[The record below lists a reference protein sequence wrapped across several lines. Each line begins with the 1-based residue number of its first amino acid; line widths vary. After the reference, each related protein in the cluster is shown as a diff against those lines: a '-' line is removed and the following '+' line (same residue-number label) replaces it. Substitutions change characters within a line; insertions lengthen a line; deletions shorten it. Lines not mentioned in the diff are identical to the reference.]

1 MPAAVTTAPPSR
13 RTLRAPDDHVIVGHV
28 LGAWGVQGDVK
39 VRPATDIPD
48 RFAPGNTVYLDGTPS
63 RIERVRP
70 SKDTL
75 IVKLHV
81 VEDRT
86 AAEAARGQT
95 LTVPQESLATLP
107 SGSYYHFHI
116 IDMEAHTE
124 DGRRLGTV
132 RRILPAGDVDVYE
145 IAAIDGGET
154 LVPATEEYVL
164 EIDVPANR
172 MTVRLSETEV

>member
-13 RTLRAPDDHVIVGHV
+13 HTLEDHVIVGHV

-48 RFAPGNTVYLDGTPS
+48 RFAPGNTVHLHGTQS

-75 IVKLHV
+75 IVKLDV

-86 AAEAARGQT
+86 AAQAVRGQL
-95 LTVPQESLATLP
+95 LTVPQESLVTLP

-116 IDMEAHTE
+116 IDMEAYTE

-132 RRILPAGDVDVYE
+132 RRILPAGDTDVYE
-145 IAAIDGGET
+145 IAAVDGGEA
-154 LVPATEEYVL
+154 LVPATEECVL
-164 EIDVPANR
+164 EVDVPANR
-172 MTVRLSETEV
+172 MTVRLSEMET

>member
-1 MPAAVTTAPPSR
+1 MRPTE
-13 RTLRAPDDHVIVGHV
+13 DHVIVGYV
-28 LGAWGVQGDVK
+28 LGAWGVRGDIK
-39 VRPATDIPD
+39 VRSATDMPE
-48 RFAPGNTVYLDGTPS
+48 RFAPGNTVHLDGTPS

-70 SKDTL
+70 SKGTL
-75 IVKLHV
+75 IVKLDV

-86 AAEAARGQT
+86 AAEAVRGQP
-95 LTVPQESLATLP
+95 LTIPRENLAALP

-116 IDMEAHTE
+116 IDMETYTE

-145 IAAIDGGET
+145 IAATDGGEA

-164 EIDVPANR
+164 EVDVSANR
-172 MTVRLSETEV
+172 MIVRLPETEA